1 MSTAQVTACFP
12 GIYVKNASRLHQ
24 LHPKPCVLRM
34 SLDPCSSISLSLR
47 PETSFGLK
55 YWSNSKSRQPLH
67 ICFAGG
73 EGMMQNTDESSPWK
87 SLEKAMERFKGQ
99 SESIEDVLRQQ
110 LNKGEYYD
118 GGDGGAKP
126 PGGEGGG
133 GGGSPGDSDGPE
145 DGSSEEGTLGDSIE
159 FILATFGFI
168 FMYIYILAGAELTK
182 LARDYIKY
190 LFGRKPSVRLRNA
203 MEDWG
208 ELYQSLT
215 QKVDVDEY
223 WLEKTILD
231 TPTMWHD
238 PDDYREAIDNYLR
251 EHPEVNV
258 YDSDDSDDDDVNE
271 AGDDKEESD

>member
-1 MSTAQVTACFP
+1 
-12 GIYVKNASRLHQ
+12 
-24 LHPKPCVLRM
+24 
-34 SLDPCSSISLSLR
+34 
-47 PETSFGLK
+47 
-55 YWSNSKSRQPLH
+55 
-67 ICFAGG
+67 
-73 EGMMQNTDESSPWK
+73 MMQNTDESSPWK

-159 FILATFGFI
+159 FVLATFGFI

-208 ELYQSLT
+208 ELYQGLT